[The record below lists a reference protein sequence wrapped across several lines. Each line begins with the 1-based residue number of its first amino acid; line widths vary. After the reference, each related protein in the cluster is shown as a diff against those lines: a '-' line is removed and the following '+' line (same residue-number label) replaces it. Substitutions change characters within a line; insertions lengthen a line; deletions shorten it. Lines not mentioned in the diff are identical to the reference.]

1 MKEDF
6 KMTNEL
12 NPNELEAVTGGQGG
26 SPNPLPAKAGCD
38 RHKIVSGETLTRI
51 ANRYGTTVNYLM
63 SINPTI
69 TNKNDITAG
78 FWIYVPAK

>member
-1 MKEDF
+1 MAD
-6 KMTNEL
+6 EL
-12 NPNELEAVTGGQGG
+12 NLNELEAVNGGKGG
-26 SPNPLPAKAGCD
+26 SPNPLPEKSGFK
-38 RHKIVSGETLTRI
+38 RHKIVSGETLSGI
-51 ANRYGTTVNYLM
+51 ANKYGTTVNYLM